1 MLTSPC
7 SMFKDF
13 ATGLMV
19 VTYSPKKAMS
29 AGLYLIETEENKQ
42 THISTKC
49 IQNHCAM
56 MDIYLFVYV
65 PTADNVVSITLT
77 K

>member
-19 VTYSPKKAMS
+19 VTYSSKKAMS
-29 AGLYLIETEENKQ
+29 AGLYLIEKKKKKKKTYFNKMYTEPLCNAG
-42 THISTKC
+42 H
-49 IQNHCAM
+49 
-56 MDIYLFVYV
+56 LFIYV